1 MTLNKSLFVCLDL
14 HVASGTC
21 GCSERAAGADQ
32 SRTVLPHHQNR
43 LIAGF
48 QHICPTF
55 TRQIM
60 KTPFFFRIRST
71 DGGEGAEAWPY
82 RNLSCFYLKPG
93 LK

>member
-43 LIAGF
+43 LIVGF

-55 TRQIM
+55 MRQIM
-60 KTPFFFRIRST
+60 KTPFFLES
-71 DGGEGAEAWPY
+71 EAPTEVKV
-82 RNLSCFYLKPG
+82 LKRG
-93 LK
+93 LTGTCHVFI